1 MATRYTIT
9 SGGNSLLDVT
19 PASAEYTS
27 ANLDSSLSMSDVYIE
42 FFDAQGNAATP
53 TAGTIEVYGL
63 PTGNT
68 WIAAVGSPVNA
79 KDVTRPVAKYTPPML
94 DGLTVQVRVRFA
106 GITGAARASVVI
118 YKR

>member
-42 FFDAQGNAATP
+42 FFDTQGNAATP

-79 KDVTRPVAKYTPPML
+79 KDVTRPIAKYTPPML
-94 DGLTVQVRVRFA
+94 DGLTVQVRVRFV

>member
-27 ANLDSSLSMSDVYIE
+27 GNLDSALSMSDVYIE
-42 FFDAQGNAATP
+42 FFDANGNPATP
-53 TAGTIEVYGL
+53 TDGVIDIYGL
-63 PTGNT
+63 PTGGT
-68 WIAAVGSPVNA
+68 WIPATGSPVNA
-79 KDVTRPVAKYTPPML
+79 KDVSRPVAKYTPPML
-94 DGLTVQVRVRFA
+94 DGLTIQVKVKFT
-106 GITGAARASVVI
+106 GVIGAARASVVI